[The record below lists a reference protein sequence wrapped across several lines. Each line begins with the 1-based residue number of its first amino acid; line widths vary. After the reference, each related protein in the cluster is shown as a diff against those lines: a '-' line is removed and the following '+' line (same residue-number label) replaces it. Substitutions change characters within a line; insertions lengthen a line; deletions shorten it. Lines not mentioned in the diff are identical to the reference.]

1 MKAFLRLESAVREQL
16 ENLALRVCVAVRLR
30 TPGMGVHNPARLTLM
45 DVGKEVGRCEEER
58 KQQQRQRARK
68 FHQFS
73 QNGGKGR
80 KICLKKLMELRKK
93 SAFESGHYIR
103 RGTVGE
109 QFALHEIHRGSD
121 VVEEAVIALAQIV
134 QACLPV

>member
-1 MKAFLRLESAVREQL
+1 MKAFLRLESTVREQL

-68 FHQFS
+68 FRQFS
-73 QNGGKGR
+73 QNGGKDM
-80 KICLKKLMELRKK
+80 KICLKKKLMGRRKK

-121 VVEEAVIALAQIV
+121 VVEEAVIALA
-134 QACLPV
+134 

>member
-1 MKAFLRLESAVREQL
+1 MKAFLRLESAVRELL

-68 FHQFS
+68 FRQFS
-73 QNGGKGR
+73 QNGGKDM
-80 KICLKKLMELRKK
+80 KICLKKLMGRRKK

-103 RGTVGE
+103 RGTVG
-109 QFALHEIHRGSD
+109 
-121 VVEEAVIALAQIV
+121 
-134 QACLPV
+134 

>member
-30 TPGMGVHNPARLTLM
+30 TPWMGVHNPARLTLM

-68 FHQFS
+68 FRQFS

-93 SAFESGHYIR
+93 SAFESCHYIR

-121 VVEEAVIALAQIV
+121 VVEEAVITLA
-134 QACLPV
+134 

>member
-1 MKAFLRLESAVREQL
+1 MKAFLRLESTVREQL

-30 TPGMGVHNPARLTLM
+30 TPWMGVHNPARLTLM

-68 FHQFS
+68 FRQFS
-73 QNGGKGR
+73 QNGGKDM

-103 RGTVGE
+103 RGTVG
-109 QFALHEIHRGSD
+109 
-121 VVEEAVIALAQIV
+121 
-134 QACLPV
+134 

>member
-30 TPGMGVHNPARLTLM
+30 TPWMGVHNPARLTLM

-103 RGTVGE
+103 RGTVGKE
-109 QFALHEIHRGSD
+109 FALHEIHRGSD
-121 VVEEAVIALAQIV
+121 VVEESVIALAQIV
-134 QACLPV
+134 QPGLPV